1 MGRDEQNEEREV
13 LSAIFPD
20 EITDLSEHSFRIS
33 IALDDYAQ
41 DGDSP
46 PPTLLLTITFP
57 ESYPDVA
64 PDLDLSAPPNA
75 PKHPYLEISSDRDT
89 LVSAL
94 EEPIQD
100 NLGMQMIFTLV
111 STLKDGA
118 ELLITE
124 RRSAQEKLKEVE
136 AQKVEEAENA
146 KFQGERVTRESFV
159 KWREEFRREMEEKD
173 NKLREERE
181 AEDKKKRVKV
191 EEKISGRMLWE
202 KGLVGKVEEEEG
214 DEEGLEK
221 GVGEMKVEG

>member
-1 MGRDEQNEEREV
+1 
-13 LSAIFPD
+13 
-20 EITDLSEHSFRIS
+20 
-33 IALDDYAQ
+33 
-41 DGDSP
+41 
-46 PPTLLLTITFP
+46 
-57 ESYPDVA
+57 
-64 PDLDLSAPPNA
+64 
-75 PKHPYLEISSDRDT
+75 
-89 LVSAL
+89 
-94 EEPIQD
+94 
-100 NLGMQMIFTLV
+100 MQMIFTLV